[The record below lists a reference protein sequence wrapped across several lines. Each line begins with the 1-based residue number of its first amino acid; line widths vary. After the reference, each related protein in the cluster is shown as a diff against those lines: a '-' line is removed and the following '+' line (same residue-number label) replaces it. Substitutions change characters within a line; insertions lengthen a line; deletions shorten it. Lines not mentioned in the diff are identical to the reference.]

1 MWYSRD
7 SKVTVTKEIIE
18 RTAELAKLR
27 LTEEEAE
34 AMLDTLDKVFQYID
48 QLHEVNT
55 EGVEPLHHVLNM
67 ANVMEDDKPHTCFTR
82 EEALANAPDRTEEFF
97 RLPRVVN

>member
-1 MWYSRD
+1 M
-7 SKVTVTKEIIE
+7 TVTKEIIE
-18 RTAELAKLR
+18 RTATLAKLR
-27 LTEEEAE
+27 LSEEEAV
-34 AMLDTLDKVFQYID
+34 AMASTLDKVFQYID

-55 EGVEPLHHVLNM
+55 EGVKPLHHVLELY
-67 ANVMEDDKPHTCFTR
+67 NVMDSDTPHACFSR

>member
-1 MWYSRD
+1 M
-7 SKVTVTKEIIE
+7 TVTKEIIE

-27 LTEEEAE
+27 LSPDEAE
-34 AMLDTLDKVFQYID
+34 AMRSTLDKVFQYID
-48 QLHEVNT
+48 QLHEVDT
-55 EGVEPLHHVLNM
+55 TGVEPLHHVLDM
-67 ANVMEDDKPHTCFTR
+67 VNVMEEDVPHACLTR

>member
-1 MWYSRD
+1 M
-7 SKVTVTKEIIE
+7 TVTKEIIE

-27 LTEEEAE
+27 LTPEEAE
-34 AMLDTLDKVFQYID
+34 AMQSTLNKVFQYID

-55 EGVEPLHHVLNM
+55 EGVAPLHHVLDM
-67 ANVMEDDKPHTCFTR
+67 VNVMDPDEPHRCLST
-82 EEALANAPDRTEEFF
+82 EEALENAPDRTDDFF